1 MYCLFWICSGNY
13 SCVVGFVNN
22 TIEREFHGG
31 NKLIKGQMTG
41 WRFQTRKELE
51 RARNWLVE
59 RGLLAHI
66 DYEKMEVVVSGTV
79 NGKWV
84 TDSNGDLI
92 RID

>member
-1 MYCLFWICSGNY
+1 MG
-13 SCVVGFVNN
+13 
-22 TIEREFHGG
+22 EFHGG
-31 NKLIKGQMTG
+31 KELIKGKMTG
-41 WRFQTRKELE
+41 WSFKTEKELE

>member
-1 MYCLFWICSGNY
+1 
-13 SCVVGFVNN
+13 
-22 TIEREFHGG
+22 
-31 NKLIKGQMTG
+31 MTG

-66 DYEKMEVVVSGTV
+66 DYDKMEVVVTGTV
-79 NGKWV
+79 NGKWK
-84 TDSNGDLI
+84 TDSNGNLI

>member
-1 MYCLFWICSGNY
+1 MIATLHTWEI
-13 SCVVGFVNN
+13 
-22 TIEREFHGG
+22 FHGG
-31 NKLIKGQMTG
+31 NNLIKGQMTG
-41 WRFQTRKELE
+41 WSFKTEKELE

-59 RGLLAHI
+59 RGLLAHK

-84 TDSNGDLI
+84 TDSNGYLI

>member
-1 MYCLFWICSGNY
+1 M
-13 SCVVGFVNN
+13 
-22 TIEREFHGG
+22 EDFHGG
-31 NKLIKGQMTG
+31 NNLIKGQMTG
-41 WRFQTRKELE
+41 WSFKTEKELE

>member
-1 MYCLFWICSGNY
+1 MG
-13 SCVVGFVNN
+13 
-22 TIEREFHGG
+22 EFHGG
-31 NKLIKGQMTG
+31 NKLINQMTG
-41 WRFQTRKELE
+41 WSFQTRKELK

-59 RGLLAHI
+59 RGFLAHI

>member
-1 MYCLFWICSGNY
+1 M
-13 SCVVGFVNN
+13 
-22 TIEREFHGG
+22 
-31 NKLIKGQMTG
+31 IKGQMTG
-41 WRFQTRKELE
+41 WRFQTQKELE

-59 RGLLAHI
+59 RGFLVHI
-66 DYEKMEVVVSGTV
+66 DYEKMEVVSGTV

>member
-1 MYCLFWICSGNY
+1 M
-13 SCVVGFVNN
+13 
-22 TIEREFHGG
+22 
-31 NKLIKGQMTG
+31 IKGQMTG
-41 WRFQTRKELE
+41 WRFQTGKELE

-92 RID
+92 RIDKMKTSFQDDDLTNNTYKEREIIDGE

>member
-1 MYCLFWICSGNY
+1 
-13 SCVVGFVNN
+13 
-22 TIEREFHGG
+22 
-31 NKLIKGQMTG
+31 MTG

-51 RARNWLVE
+51 RARKWLVE